1 MNFSGFH
8 SSSQTVTPARPWVD
22 DVSACSWKFLPEGT
36 GIFTLLIIV
45 PMQPPTPSFPFG
57 ARTGTLSAQ
66 MHGTLGELSLQLP
79 PFLLVDRRSERPPSV
94 YLADDSAELCH
105 FLPVR

>member
-1 MNFSGFH
+1 MYVN
-8 SSSQTVTPARPWVD
+8 AY
-22 DVSACSWKFLPEGT
+22 SWKVLPEGT
-36 GIFTLLIIV
+36 GTFTLLIIV

-57 ARTGTLSAQ
+57 ARPWRLSVQ
-66 MHGTLGELSLQLP
+66 MHGTLVELSPQLP

-105 FLPVR
+105 FLAVR